1 MKKDI
6 EASVK
11 DVVKS
16 LAASL
21 EKDNE
26 ERFVGVIDALV
37 ALYPVE
43 NMSVEDFSMLVS
55 FDISE
60 RLLRTAAAR

>member
-26 ERFVGVIDALV
+26 ERFVGVIDADRK
-37 ALYPVE
+37 
-43 NMSVEDFSMLVS
+43 SVV
-55 FDISE
+55 
-60 RLLRTAAAR
+60 